1 MAYIGRTPA
10 YGSFEKQALTPNS
23 STTSF
28 ALNYV
33 VGSTSSIL
41 VSVAGVVQEPEVA
54 YNISGGGA
62 NIVFTAAPTTGDT
75 AFIVFLGLTTQLA
88 TLATGSITSLTA
100 LGAEAAADDY
110 LLLYDTSAT
119 ALKKVLPENV
129 LTKGAV
135 TTLSALGAAAAAD
148 DYLLIYDTT
157 ATAIKKITTANL
169 FDTQMTAAK
178 YVTRSLTGNASTTTV
193 TLTTGHTVD
202 SVIVT
207 ENGIVQ
213 RPTTDYTISGTTLT
227 FVTAPASGVVVR
239 VKELLI

>member
-1 MAYIGRTPA
+1 MAYIGREPS
-10 YGSFEKQALTPNS
+10 YGSFEKQSLTANS

-33 VGSTSSIL
+33 VGSSASIL
-41 VSVAGVVQEPEVA
+41 VSVAGVIQEPEVA

-62 NIVFTAAPTTGDT
+62 NIVFTAAPASGDT
-75 AFIVFLGLTTQLA
+75 VYIVFLGVAQDIG
-88 TLATGSITSLTA
+88 TLGTGAITGQTSL
-100 LGAEAAADDY
+100 GEAPQSDDV

-119 ALKKVLPENV
+119 ALKKV
-129 LTKGAV
+129 T
-135 TTLSALGAAAAAD
+135 
-148 DYLLIYDTT
+148 I
-157 ATAIKKITTANL
+157 ANL

-178 YVTRSLTGNASTTTV
+178 YVTRTLTGNGSTTTV
-193 TLTTGHTVD
+193 TITTGHTVD

-213 RPTTDYTISGTTLT
+213 RPTTDYTVSGTTLT
-227 FVTAPASGVVVR
+227 FTTAPASGVAVR

>member
-1 MAYIGRTPA
+1 MAYIGREPS
-10 YGSFEKQALTPNS
+10 YGSFEKQALTANG

-33 VGSTSSIL
+33 VGSSASIL
-41 VSVAGVVQEPEVA
+41 VSVAGVIQEPEVA

-75 AFIVFLGLTTQLA
+75 VFVVFLGVAQDIG
-88 TLATGSITSLTA
+88 TLGTGAITSQTS
-100 LGAEAAADDY
+100 LGEAPQSDDV

-119 ALKKVLPENV
+119 ALKKV
-129 LTKGAV
+129 T
-135 TTLSALGAAAAAD
+135 
-148 DYLLIYDTT
+148 I
-157 ATAIKKITTANL
+157 ANL

-178 YVTRSLTGNASTTTV
+178 YVTRTLSGNGSTTTV
-193 TLTTGHTVD
+193 TGTNGHTVD

-213 RPTTDYTISGTTLT
+213 RPTTDYTVSGTTLT
-227 FVTAPASGVVVR
+227 FTTAPASGVAVR

>member
-1 MAYIGRTPA
+1 MAYIGREPS
-10 YGSFEKQALTPNS
+10 YGSFEKQSLTANS

-33 VGSTSSIL
+33 VGSSASIL
-41 VSVAGVVQEPEVA
+41 VSVAGVIQEPEVA

-75 AFIVFLGLTTQLA
+75 VFVVFLGVAQDIG
-88 TLATGSITSLTA
+88 TLGTGAITSQTS
-100 LGAEAAADDY
+100 LGEAPQSDDV

-119 ALKKVLPENV
+119 ALKKV
-129 LTKGAV
+129 T
-135 TTLSALGAAAAAD
+135 
-148 DYLLIYDTT
+148 I
-157 ATAIKKITTANL
+157 ANL

-178 YVTRSLTGNASTTTV
+178 YVTRTLTGNGSTTTV
-193 TLTTGHTVD
+193 TVTNGHTVD

-213 RPTTDYTISGTTLT
+213 RPTTDYTVSGTTLT
-227 FVTAPASGVVVR
+227 FTTAPASGVAVR

>member
-1 MAYIGRTPA
+1 MAYIGREPS
-10 YGSFEKQALTPNS
+10 YGSFEKQALTADS
-23 STTSF
+23 SATSF

-33 VGSTSSIL
+33 VGSSASIL
-41 VSVAGVVQEPEVA
+41 VSVAGVIQEPEVA

-75 AFIVFLGLTTQLA
+75 VFVVFLGVAQDIGTLGTGALTSQ
-88 TLATGSITSLTA
+88 TSL
-100 LGAEAAADDY
+100 GEAPQSDDV

-119 ALKKVLPENV
+119 SLKKV
-129 LTKGAV
+129 T
-135 TTLSALGAAAAAD
+135 
-148 DYLLIYDTT
+148 I
-157 ATAIKKITTANL
+157 ANL

-178 YVTRSLTGNASTTTV
+178 YVTRTLTGNGSTTTV
-193 TLTTGHTVD
+193 TVTNGHTVD

-213 RPTTDYTISGTTLT
+213 RPTTDYTVSGTTLT
-227 FVTAPASGVVVR
+227 FTTAPASGVAVR

>member
-1 MAYIGRTPA
+1 MAYIGREPS
-10 YGSFEKQALTPNS
+10 YGSFEKQPLTANG

-33 VGSTSSIL
+33 VGSSASIL
-41 VSVAGVVQEPEVA
+41 VSVAGVIQEPEVA

-62 NIVFTAAPTTGDT
+62 NIVFTAAPASGDT
-75 AFIVFLGLTTQLA
+75 VYIVFLGVAQDIG
-88 TLATGSITSLTA
+88 TLGTGAITGQTSL
-100 LGAEAAADDY
+100 GEAPQSDDV

-119 ALKKVLPENV
+119 ALKKV
-129 LTKGAV
+129 T
-135 TTLSALGAAAAAD
+135 
-148 DYLLIYDTT
+148 I
-157 ATAIKKITTANL
+157 ANL

-178 YVTRSLTGNASTTTV
+178 YVTRTLTGNGSTTTV
-193 TLTTGHTVD
+193 TVTNGHTVD

-213 RPTTDYTISGTTLT
+213 RPTTDYTVSGTTLT
-227 FVTAPASGVVVR
+227 FTTAPASGVAVR

>member
-1 MAYIGRTPA
+1 MAYIGREPS
-10 YGSFEKQALTPNS
+10 YGSFEKQALTANG

-33 VGSTSSIL
+33 VGSSASIL
-41 VSVAGVVQEPEVA
+41 VSVAGVIQEPEVA

-75 AFIVFLGLTTQLA
+75 VFVVFLGVAQDIG
-88 TLATGSITSLTA
+88 TLGTGAITSQTS
-100 LGAEAAADDY
+100 LGEAPQSDDV

-119 ALKKVLPENV
+119 ALKKV
-129 LTKGAV
+129 T
-135 TTLSALGAAAAAD
+135 
-148 DYLLIYDTT
+148 I
-157 ATAIKKITTANL
+157 ANL

-178 YVTRSLTGNASTTTV
+178 YVTRTLTGNGTTTTV
-193 TLTTGHTVD
+193 TVTNGHTVD

-213 RPTTDYTISGTTLT
+213 RPTTDYTVSGTTLT
-227 FVTAPASGVVVR
+227 FTTAPASGVAVR

>member
-1 MAYIGRTPA
+1 MAYIGREPS
-10 YGSFEKQALTPNS
+10 YGSFEKQALTADS
-23 STTSF
+23 SATSF

-33 VGSTSSIL
+33 VGSRASIL
-41 VSVAGVVQEPEVA
+41 VSVAGVIQEPEVA

-75 AFIVFLGLTTQLA
+75 VFVVFLGVAQDIG
-88 TLATGSITSLTA
+88 TLGTGAITSQTS
-100 LGAEAAADDY
+100 LGEAPQSDDV

-119 ALKKVLPENV
+119 ALKKV
-129 LTKGAV
+129 T
-135 TTLSALGAAAAAD
+135 
-148 DYLLIYDTT
+148 I
-157 ATAIKKITTANL
+157 ANL

-178 YVTRSLTGNASTTTV
+178 YVTRTLTGNGSTTTV
-193 TLTTGHTVD
+193 TVTNGHTVD

-213 RPTTDYTISGTTLT
+213 RPTTDYTVSGTTLT
-227 FVTAPASGVVVR
+227 FTTAPASGVAVR

>member
-1 MAYIGRTPA
+1 MAYIGREPS
-10 YGSFEKQALTPNS
+10 YGSFEKQALTANG

-33 VGSTSSIL
+33 VGSSASIL
-41 VSVAGVVQEPEVA
+41 VSVAGVIQEPEVA

-75 AFIVFLGLTTQLA
+75 VFVVFLGVAQDIG
-88 TLATGSITSLTA
+88 TLGTGAITSQTS
-100 LGAEAAADDY
+100 LGEAPQSDDV

-119 ALKKVLPENV
+119 ALKKV
-129 LTKGAV
+129 T
-135 TTLSALGAAAAAD
+135 
-148 DYLLIYDTT
+148 I
-157 ATAIKKITTANL
+157 ANL

-178 YVTRSLTGNASTTTV
+178 YVTRTLTGNGSTTTV
-193 TLTTGHTVD
+193 TVTNGHTVD

-213 RPTTDYTISGTTLT
+213 RPTTDYTVSGTTLT
-227 FVTAPASGVVVR
+227 FTTAPASGVAVR

>member
-1 MAYIGRTPA
+1 MAYIGREPS
-10 YGSFEKQALTPNS
+10 YGSFEKQALTADS
-23 STTSF
+23 SATSF

-33 VGSTSSIL
+33 VGSSASIL
-41 VSVAGVVQEPEVA
+41 VSVAGVIQEPEVA

-75 AFIVFLGLTTQLA
+75 VFVVFLGVAQDIG
-88 TLATGSITSLTA
+88 TLGTGAITSQTS
-100 LGAEAAADDY
+100 LGEAPQSDDV

-119 ALKKVLPENV
+119 SLKKV
-129 LTKGAV
+129 T
-135 TTLSALGAAAAAD
+135 
-148 DYLLIYDTT
+148 I
-157 ATAIKKITTANL
+157 ANL

-178 YVTRSLTGNASTTTV
+178 YVTRTLTGNGSTTTV
-193 TLTTGHTVD
+193 TVTNGHTVD

-213 RPTTDYTISGTTLT
+213 RPTTDYTVSGTTLT
-227 FVTAPASGVVVR
+227 FTTAPASGVAVR

>member
-1 MAYIGRTPA
+1 MAYIGREPS
-10 YGSFEKQALTPNS
+10 YGSFEKQALTADS
-23 STTSF
+23 SATSF

-33 VGSTSSIL
+33 VGSSASIL
-41 VSVAGVVQEPEVA
+41 VSVAGVIQEPEVA

-75 AFIVFLGLTTQLA
+75 VFVVFLGVAQDIG
-88 TLATGSITSLTA
+88 TLGTGAITSQTS
-100 LGAEAAADDY
+100 LGEAPQSDDV

-119 ALKKVLPENV
+119 ALKKV
-129 LTKGAV
+129 T
-135 TTLSALGAAAAAD
+135 
-148 DYLLIYDTT
+148 I
-157 ATAIKKITTANL
+157 ANL

-178 YVTRSLTGNASTTTV
+178 YVTRTLTGNGSTTTV
-193 TLTTGHTVD
+193 TVTNGHTVD

-213 RPTTDYTISGTTLT
+213 RPTTDYTVSGTTLT
-227 FVTAPASGVVVR
+227 FTTAPASGVAVR

>member
-1 MAYIGRTPA
+1 MAYIGREPS
-10 YGSFEKQALTPNS
+10 YGSFEKQALTADS
-23 STTSF
+23 SATSF

-33 VGSTSSIL
+33 VGSSASIL
-41 VSVAGVVQEPEVA
+41 VSVACVIQEPEVA

-75 AFIVFLGLTTQLA
+75 VFVVFLGVAQDIG
-88 TLATGSITSLTA
+88 TLGTGAITSQTS
-100 LGAEAAADDY
+100 LGEAPQSDDV

-119 ALKKVLPENV
+119 ALKKV
-129 LTKGAV
+129 T
-135 TTLSALGAAAAAD
+135 
-148 DYLLIYDTT
+148 I
-157 ATAIKKITTANL
+157 ANL

-178 YVTRSLTGNASTTTV
+178 YVTRTLTGNGSTTTV
-193 TLTTGHTVD
+193 TVTNGHNVD

-213 RPTTDYTISGTTLT
+213 RPTTDYTVSGTTLT
-227 FVTAPASGVVVR
+227 FTTAPASGVAVR